1 LTKIKEGVAVIK
13 TIIDIKNFTYRYPR
27 TKSLVLK
34 DINVEIKQ
42 GEFVGIVGHTGAG
55 KTTLCMAMCGLIPK
69 VLGGKYEGEILINGK
84 STENTDINELIY
96 SASEKKAFVGI
107 TFQDPEAQIVG
118 MTVEEDLAFGPE
130 NLGVKSEEIQE
141 RVQWVLELIRMEN
154 YRKAFPYKLSG
165 GQKQRVGIGSTMA
178 LRPQAIIL
186 DEPTSELDPVGRYE
200 VLSVIRELKE
210 QNLSVIIVEH
220 NTEELMNFVDR
231 IIVLNDGEI
240 LMDDETTKVFRE
252 VEMLRSIGVR
262 PPDSVEFLD
271 RLFKLG
277 LISQL
282 YDSFDEQSLINNLV
296 DNVRKAKQ

>member
-1 LTKIKEGVAVIK
+1 
-13 TIIDIKNFTYRYPR
+13 
-27 TKSLVLK
+27 
-34 DINVEIKQ
+34 
-42 GEFVGIVGHTGAG
+42 
-55 KTTLCMAMCGLIPK
+55 
-69 VLGGKYEGEILINGK
+69 
-84 STENTDINELIY
+84 
-96 SASEKKAFVGI
+96 
-107 TFQDPEAQIVG
+107 
-118 MTVEEDLAFGPE
+118 
-130 NLGVKSEEIQE
+130 
-141 RVQWVLELIRMEN
+141 MEN

-210 QNLSVIIVEH
+210 QNLSIIIVEH

-240 LMDDETTKVFRE
+240 LMDDETSKVFRE